1 MANRS
6 AVAAWWSTKPVPWS
20 HARPA
25 AVAAAVVT
33 VVVVAA
39 AAMVVAAAATVAV
52 VVAVVVKAAVAT
64 VVAVV
69 VAKAVAVATNTDLPM
84 LDKKAL
90 RGLFSWGLG
99 RHEFDFHAA
108 L

>member
-39 AAMVVAAAATVAV
+39 AAMVVAAATVAV